1 MAVPSAAIVRRIVA
15 IGRIIA
21 IVICSAALV
30 AVSVVRVRIP
40 IWIVPIGIVPAVR
53 VIAVAVVIGVP
64 RKPETADKDH
74 AVAIAMTTMPPITVP
89 TAEISSPT
97 SKIAATLGQIAIP
110 LECCRGIPP
119 DRRET
124 RGRLGDRRS

>member
-1 MAVPSAAIVRRIVA
+1 MAVPSAAIVRPIVA
-15 IGRIIA
+15 IGPIIA

-30 AVSVVRVRIP
+30 DAAVISSVVWVA
-40 IWIVPIGIVPAVR
+40 IWIVPVGIVPVR

-64 RKPETADKDH
+64 RKPETADKDY
-74 AVAIAMTTMPPITVP
+74 AVPITTMPPITVP
-89 TAEISSPT
+89 AAEISGRT
-97 SKIAATLGQIAIP
+97 TKIAATLSEIAIP